1 MRCYQCPLLKKLFGS
16 FSDRELKK
24 INPITKQVLALE
36 EKYAAMPDADLQAQ
50 TAVFKQQLADG
61 KTTDD
66 ILPDAFAVCRE
77 AAWRVLGMKHFPVQV
92 IGGIALHRGD
102 ISEMQTGEG
111 KTLVATLPAYLNALT
126 GEGVHMSP
134 STITWPS
141 ATASGWASSTAGW
154 AFRRP
159 DRTGHG
165 RRCPPRRLCCRHH
178 LRHQQRV
185 RLSTTCATTW

>member
-1 MRCYQCPLLKKLFGS
+1 MSLVEKLFGS

-24 INPITKQVLALE
+24 INPIAKQVLALE

-111 KTLVATLPAYLNALT
+111 
-126 GEGVHMSP
+126 
-134 STITWPS
+134 
-141 ATASGWASSTAGW
+141 
-154 AFRRP
+154 
-159 DRTGHG
+159 
-165 RRCPPRRLCCRHH
+165 
-178 LRHQQRV
+178 
-185 RLSTTCATTW
+185 

>member
-1 MRCYQCPLLKKLFGS
+1 MSLVEKLFGS

-24 INPITKQVLALE
+24 INPIAKQVLALE

-102 ISEMQTGEG
+102 ISIFCFAEISLIILPYLLPKSKCFFKNC
-111 KTLVATLPAYLNALT
+111 KTFLKAGALT
-126 GEGVHMSP
+126 ALF
-134 STITWPS
+134 T
-141 ATASGWASSTAGW
+141 
-154 AFRRP
+154 RQ
-159 DRTGHG
+159 RTFGGG
-165 RRCPPRRLCCRHH
+165 RRKVFCCSHCF
-178 LRHQQRV
+178 V
-185 RLSTTCATTW
+185 VI